1 MEKKNTV
8 LLTVIAVATLLVAV
22 VGATFAYFTATN
34 TGTGDSDTASA
45 TTAQVSSIAVTSSAD
60 KQAYLEY
67 PGGVSVLAAG
77 VNIKKAAATAGS
89 TSTVKYDVNLKYTNN
104 TGTDLNYKI
113 YTAEEAADLNLD
125 ANLDAGCSLNVTN
138 SAGVEQYAYT
148 CTTQADGFSSL
159 GTAGATGKLTKNTS
173 EAQSIQVATESITV
187 NSEDAKNDTKY
198 YYVVVDY
205 PSTGDQTTTDSGKA
219 ISLTIEVTE
228 PVITTT
234 QD

>member
-1 MEKKNTV
+1 MEKKNTI

-34 TGTGDSDTASA
+34 TGEGASNTATA
-45 TTAQVSSIAVTSSAD
+45 TTAKVAAIAVTSSAN

-77 VNIKKAAATAGS
+77 VNIKKDTATAGS
-89 TSTVKYDVNLKYTNN
+89 TSTVAYNVNLKYKNN
-104 TGTDLNYKI
+104 TGTDLNYAI
-113 YTAEEAADLNLD
+113 YTAEEAGDLNLD
-125 ANLDAGCSLNVTN
+125 ENLDAGCSLKVTN
-138 SAGVEQYAYT
+138 SAGKEQYAYT
-148 CTTQADGFSSL
+148 CTTQAAGFSSL
-159 GTAGATGKLTKNTS
+159 GTAGKTGTLDAGTS
-173 EAQSIQVATESITV
+173 EEQSIQVATESITV
-187 NSEDAKNDTKY
+187 NSEDAKNNTKY

-205 PSTGDQTTTDSGKA
+205 PSTGDQTLADSGKE